1 MLYDV
6 ALGAITKG
14 VNRPTW
20 LVINA
25 AVFFL
30 WLTLAGL
37 LYLSFSNA
45 ELAWLVPHA
54 GAMLGLCTILGALVN
69 WFIASMGL
77 TTAEDQEKSL
87 MEPQNDTDQADF
99 DDPNDDLDEETREK
113 LRNLPLQSDIDVG
126 ISGASG
132 FDTSNLA
139 IQSIQGSDITTFS
152 NGVPQSKDKGE

>member
-6 ALGAITKG
+6 ALGAITQG

-37 LYLSFSNA
+37 LYLSFTNA
-45 ELAWLVPHA
+45 ELAWLAPHA
-54 GAMLGLCTILGALVN
+54 GAMLGLCTILGALLN
-69 WFIASMGL
+69 WFIASIGL
-77 TTAEDQEKSL
+77 TSAEEQEKSL
-87 MEPQNDTDQADF
+87 IAQDETDEAGF
-99 DDPNDDLDEETREK
+99 DKENNDLDEETREK
-113 LRNLPLQSDIDVG
+113 LRNLPLHSDIDVG

-139 IQSIQGSDITTFS
+139 IQSMPGSEIWS
-152 NGVPQSKDKGE
+152 NTSLQSKDKGE

>member
-6 ALGAITKG
+6 ALGAITQG

-37 LYLSFSNA
+37 LYLSFSNL

-54 GAMLGLCTILGALVN
+54 GVMLGLCTILGALVN

-87 MEPQNDTDQADF
+87 MDSQNDTEQADF
-99 DDPNDDLDEETREK
+99 DDQNDALDEEMRER
-113 LRNLPLQSDIDVG
+113 LRNLPLQSEIDVG
-126 ISGASG
+126 IAGASG
-132 FDTSNLA
+132 FDTSELA
-139 IQSIQGSDITTFS
+139 IQSIQGSDITTFA
-152 NGVPQSKDKGE
+152 NVAPQSKDKGE